1 MRFSMGGRRGGAR
14 PGRPRVRSA
23 RSAAACSPM
32 LLRAGLPC
40 VLLPQLLV
48 MSSLLAVSGR
58 QGRGGVSVS
67 AHSRLSRRSAA
78 TWREVD
84 GASACGKPRA
94 CLLRARRCRRGRYG
108 FSFRAP
114 HFDVCSYFYAIDAI
128 LAILGWGGCVCG
140 GWQGEPEPP
149 PPPASRSLRRDS
161 PAPPPAS
168 ASTARAQTLPLKD
181 PRCAPCSLSPSVLV
195 YEEMVGAHNLG
206 PAGSSGRSMCC
217 WPHI

>member
-78 TWREVD
+78 HGARLTVHRRAASLEPACCAPAAAAAVD
-84 GASACGKPRA
+84 MALAS
-94 CLLRARRCRRGRYG
+94 
-108 FSFRAP
+108 
-114 HFDVCSYFYAIDAI
+114 
-128 LAILGWGGCVCG
+128 
-140 GWQGEPEPP
+140 EPP
-149 PPPASRSLRRDS
+149 PPPALQTRYKSLGGRDAHAVVFFTCSYIHISRR
-161 PAPPPAS
+161 
-168 ASTARAQTLPLKD
+168 PLT
-181 PRCAPCSLSPSVLV
+181 P
-195 YEEMVGAHNLG
+195 NTF
-206 PAGSSGRSMCC
+206 
-217 WPHI
+217 